1 MSTNTTST
9 RTPKHAPNP
18 VWAAI
23 FVGLSTII
31 MTLDST
37 IVNVALPS
45 IADYFNS
52 PLSSAQWVINAY
64 TLAFAS
70 LLLGVGA
77 ISDFWGRRPLFLA
90 GHIVFMLSSL
100 ACAFASST
108 SGLVIF
114 RGLQGFGAAMVF
126 GTCIP
131 LIADA
136 YAKEDSARRNRAIG
150 LSMTVSVAAMAF
162 GPLVGGIILQTA
174 DDFLGRG
181 VWP

>member
-77 ISDFWGRRPLFLA
+77 
-90 GHIVFMLSSL
+90 
-100 ACAFASST
+100 
-108 SGLVIF
+108 
-114 RGLQGFGAAMVF
+114 
-126 GTCIP
+126 
-131 LIADA
+131 
-136 YAKEDSARRNRAIG
+136 
-150 LSMTVSVAAMAF
+150 TVSYT
-162 GPLVGGIILQTA
+162 PQT
-174 DDFLGRG
+174 LTTQRIE
-181 VWP
+181 